1 MLSFEITAFTG
12 LQVQLI
18 WMHFLT
24 KTAYG
29 YKYGPIGHQ
38 RSQIRTSVSS
48 KVSTVE
54 DN

>member
-18 WMHFLT
+18 WMHFFFT

-38 RSQIRTSVSS
+38 RNQIRT
-48 KVSTVE
+48 
-54 DN
+54 